1 MGEHIRAALA
11 AVLRAERAAKQMT
24 QAEVAA
30 ALGVDE
36 RTVIRQEKAQR
47 DVSVPVLDKYAA
59 LYGVT
64 ASSLMA
70 QAERREQSMTGESG

>member
-30 ALGVDE
+30 ELGVDE

-47 DVSVPVLDKYAA
+47 DVSVPILDRYAT

-64 ASSLMA
+64 ASALMA
-70 QAERREQSMTGESG
+70 QAERREQSMAGDS

>member
-24 QAEVAA
+24 QSEVAA
-30 ALGVDE
+30 ILGVDE

-47 DVSVPVLDKYAA
+47 DVSVPILDRYAT

-64 ASSLMA
+64 ASALMA
-70 QAERREQSMTGESG
+70 QAERREQSMAGDS

>member
-11 AVLRAERAAKQMT
+11 AVLRAERAARKMT

-30 ALGVDE
+30 AIGVNE
-36 RTVIRQEKAQR
+36 RTVIRQENLQR
-47 DVSVPVLDKYAA
+47 DVDVPMLDKYAA

-64 ASSLMA
+64 PSSLME
-70 QAERREQSMTGESG
+70 QAERREQSMASDS